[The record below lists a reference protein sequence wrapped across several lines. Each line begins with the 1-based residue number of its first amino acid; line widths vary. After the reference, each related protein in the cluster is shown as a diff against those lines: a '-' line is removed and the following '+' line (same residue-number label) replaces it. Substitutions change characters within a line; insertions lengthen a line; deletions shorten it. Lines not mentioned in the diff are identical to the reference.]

1 MENLINF
8 DDSANLINVNTDD
21 EVERPKS
28 PMPFPLMVP
37 EAAPDHSNP
46 FDRLEYRLKYSD
58 DPFECL
64 GTYNDIKKP
73 DLAEEK
79 LQDGSL

>member
-8 DDSANLINVNTDD
+8 DDSTNLINVNNDG
-21 EVERPKS
+21 EVERAKS
-28 PMPFPLMVP
+28 PMPFPLLVP
-37 EAAPDHSNP
+37 EGAPDHSNP

-73 DLAEEK
+73 DSTEEK